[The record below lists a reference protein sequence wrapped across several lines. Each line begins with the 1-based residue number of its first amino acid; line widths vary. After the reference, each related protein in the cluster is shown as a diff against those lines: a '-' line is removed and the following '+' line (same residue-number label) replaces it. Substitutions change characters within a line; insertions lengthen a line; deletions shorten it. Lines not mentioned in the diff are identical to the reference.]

1 MIDFDK
7 YASLVLSFFTD
18 NILIGVG
25 LGLVLLVFFYK
36 KPTETIKFLGFC
48 ALLVTTLYI
57 MSLLSQSGSQG
68 VIYKR
73 DATTRSETELT
84 E

>member
-1 MIDFDK
+1 MIDFEK
-7 YASLVLSFFTD
+7 YSSLVISFFAD

-25 LGLVLLVFFYK
+25 LGVILLVFFYK

-68 VIYKR
+68 VMHKR
-73 DATTRSETELT
+73 DATTRSETELM